1 MTAQPSLETV
11 TQLSRRFSESVI
23 LGLLTKKMRRIM
35 RLGIDFG
42 TTRTVVSLCDDGNHP
57 VVEFEDGEGA
67 LHGGFPSVIAA
78 SGDVLCYGL
87 DAVARL
93 GDPAWTVLP
102 SFKRLLSGAVASV
115 RLGESDH
122 LPADL
127 LAGYL
132 RALQSALLTRSTLS
146 EHCAA
151 DEVIEVIVAT
161 PAYAPSSQRFATMEA
176 FRHAG
181 FQVIGLMS
189 EPAAAGV
196 EYASRY
202 QRTFNSRR
210 QTVLIYD
217 LGGGTFDASVVSMTG
232 DAHDVTATAGLP
244 RVGGDDF
251 DAVLAELALA
261 AVAVAPDSL
270 SAAER
275 TWLQL
280 HCRDQKEQ
288 LHSNSRRVTV
298 ELGGIAGLPEDAYAT
313 IPVAD
318 FYAGCQPLI
327 DETLAVLQPLLSSGE
342 DPLAGIAGVYVVGG
356 ASALPAVSRALKAA
370 FGRRVHR
377 ALAPAAATAVGLAHA
392 FTSVAAFSEPLS
404 RSFGV
409 FREADGG
416 REVRFD
422 LIFDASEK
430 IPASGHVQQV
440 RTYRP
445 AHNIGH
451 FRYIECTDMDD
462 GSVPGGDIS
471 PLADIRFPYDAALRR
486 DDADLEAVSVQRLV
500 EKLPVIEERYT
511 IDASGIIE
519 FSITDLDSGFSHQ
532 HRFEPQA

>member
-1 MTAQPSLETV
+1 
-11 TQLSRRFSESVI
+11 
-23 LGLLTKKMRRIM
+23 M

-57 VVEFEDGEGA
+57 VVQFEDSERD

-78 SGDVLCYGL
+78 SGDELCFGL
-87 DAVARL
+87 EAVERL

-102 SFKRLLSGAVASV
+102 SFKRLFSGAAESIS
-115 RLGESDH
+115 LGGH
-122 LPADL
+122 TRLPADL

-132 RALQSALLTRSTLS
+132 RALRSALLTGSTLS
-146 EHCAA
+146 EHCVD
-151 DEVIEVIVAT
+151 DEVIEVIIAT
-161 PAYAPSSQRFATMEA
+161 PAYASSSQRFTTMEA

-181 FQVIGLMS
+181 FEVIGLMS

-251 DAVLAELALA
+251 DSVLVALALA
-261 AVAVAPDSL
+261 AVGLATDSL
-270 SAAER
+270 SASER
-275 TWLQL
+275 TRLRL

-288 LHSNSRRVTV
+288 LHSNSRRITV

-313 IPVAD
+313 IPVVD

-327 DETLAVLQPLLSSGE
+327 DKTLAVLQPLLSGGE
-342 DPLAGIAGVYVVGG
+342 DALAGIAGVYVVGG
-356 ASALPAVSRALKAA
+356 ASALPAVSRALKSA

-392 FTSVAAFSEPLS
+392 FTTVAAFSEPLS

-409 FREADGG
+409 FRESESG
-416 REVRFD
+416 RAVRFD
-422 LIFDASEK
+422 LIFDASQK

-451 FRYIECTDMDD
+451 FRYIECTGMDD
-462 GSVPGGDIS
+462 GNVPGGDIS
-471 PLADIRFPYDAALRR
+471 PLADIRFPYDASLRGNDAAL
-486 DDADLEAVSVQRLV
+486 EGVSVQRLD
-500 EKLPVIEERYT
+500 EKLPVFEERYT

-519 FSITDLDSGFSHQ
+519 FSITDLESGFSHQ
-532 HRFEPQA
+532 HRFAPQA